1 VPSAARII
9 PVEHER
15 DGPETMAHPH
25 LPEYQIG
32 MTPSLPIRGDW
43 IHGPTPLRQS
53 QSASGNLA
61 LDAGRVPS
69 FCS

>member
-1 VPSAARII
+1 
-9 PVEHER
+9 
-15 DGPETMAHPH
+15 MAHPH